1 MFKYMLQLN
10 LVLNVRVEEIKVW
23 FFDKNLINK
32 LVKFCH
38 KWILVSI

>member
-23 FFDKNLINK
+23 FFDKNLIR
-32 LVKFCH
+32 
-38 KWILVSI
+38 